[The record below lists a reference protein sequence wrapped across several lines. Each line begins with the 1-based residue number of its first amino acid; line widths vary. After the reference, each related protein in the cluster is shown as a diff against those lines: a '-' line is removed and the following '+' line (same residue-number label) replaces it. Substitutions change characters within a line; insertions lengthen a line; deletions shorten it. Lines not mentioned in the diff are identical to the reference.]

1 MAEIRLRNS
10 KYLGDFKKSY
20 FVAEVNTSHFG
31 DVNLAK
37 KMIDEAKNVG
47 CDCVKFQT
55 WSAETLYSK
64 TYYDEN
70 PIAKRFV
77 KKFSFSIDNLELLS
91 NYCKQIGIDFAS
103 TPYSKDEV
111 DFLVDQE
118 NVPYIKV
125 ASMDLNNYAF
135 LEHIAKKNKTI
146 ILSTGLS
153 NLSEIDKAVSTI
165 ENTGN
170 KKLILLHCTSIY
182 PLKSKDVNLK
192 RIETLK
198 KLYPYPIGFSDHT
211 PGFEIA
217 LARDLIVASTNA
229 KFALPEPKVGLAAL
243 AGGMQR
249 LPRQIGMKNAL
260 GMMLTGRH
268 VSAEEGM
275 RLGFVNEVVEP
286 ENLISAAKAWAK
298 QIEECSPMSIRA
310 TKQVAYENFNEPDLE
325 KSMKAHYSAV
335 KALFGSE
342 DFIEG
347 PVAFAE
353 KRLPNWKGK

>member
-1 MAEIRLRNS
+1 MASSGFAGLTSRFNLTKPLI
-10 KYLGDFKKSY
+10 
-20 FVAEVNTSHFG
+20 AAVNG
-31 DVNLAK
+31 V
-37 KMIDEAKNVG
+37 
-47 CDCVKFQT
+47 
-55 WSAETLYSK
+55 
-64 TYYDEN
+64 
-70 PIAKRFV
+70 
-77 KKFSFSIDNLELLS
+77 
-91 NYCKQIGIDFAS
+91 
-103 TPYSKDEV
+103 
-111 DFLVDQE
+111 
-118 NVPYIKV
+118 
-125 ASMDLNNYAF
+125 SM
-135 LEHIAKKNKTI
+135 
-146 ILSTGLS
+146 G
-153 NLSEIDKAVSTI
+153 
-165 ENTGN
+165 G
-170 KKLILLHCTSIY
+170 
-182 PLKSKDVNLK
+182 
-192 RIETLK
+192 
-198 KLYPYPIGFSDHT
+198 
-211 PGFEIA
+211 GFEIA
-217 LARDLIVASTNA
+217 LACDLIVASTNA

-347 PVAFAE
+347 GEVNMNKATDLLEKAENLIPVDSVTLLSPILNPQKILIFNE
-353 KRLPNWKGK
+353 NFTKFI